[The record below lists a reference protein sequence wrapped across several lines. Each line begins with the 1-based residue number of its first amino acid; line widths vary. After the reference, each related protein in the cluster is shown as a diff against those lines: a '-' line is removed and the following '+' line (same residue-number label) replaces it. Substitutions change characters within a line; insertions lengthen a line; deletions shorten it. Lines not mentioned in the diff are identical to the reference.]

1 MLWLLPTCLQQLQVV
16 VGDVEPFLFPIL
28 IGIDQLVRQVL
39 LGSVFAH
46 LDAGPSD
53 YSWVVGVRLGLHAKE
68 LLEQHPVGLDPQE
81 GFAEVDEDG
90 DVKDSIAVQ
99 V

>member
-1 MLWLLPTCLQQLQVV
+1 M
-16 VGDVEPFLFPIL
+16 
-28 IGIDQLVRQVL
+28 IGIDHLICQVL
-39 LGSVFAH
+39 LRGVFAH

-53 YSWVVGVRLGLHAKE
+53 YSWVVGARLAVHADE
-68 LLEQHPVGLDPQE
+68 LSKQHPVWLDPQE

-90 DVKDSIAVQ
+90 DVKGSIGVQ